1 MVAAVGEADA
11 IVRALD
17 GFAAEAGGQVE
28 TTVLRIFRILCHWQQ
43 WGPDR

>member
-17 GFAAEAGGQVE
+17 DFAAEPGGQVE
-28 TTVLRIFRILCHWQQ
+28 KTVLRVFRILCHWQQ
-43 WGPDR
+43 WDPDR